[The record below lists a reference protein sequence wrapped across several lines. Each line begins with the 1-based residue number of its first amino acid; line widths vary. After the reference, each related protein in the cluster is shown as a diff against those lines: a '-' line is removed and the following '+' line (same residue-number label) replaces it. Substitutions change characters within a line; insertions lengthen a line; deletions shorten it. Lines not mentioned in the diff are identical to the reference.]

1 MRWGFWAPGCSADS
15 MVEDGNG
22 GLLRALGGGV
32 EGRLA
37 KNSTT
42 FPHILQLKTPPGL
55 EAGPYCLHP
64 ISPDL
69 FCFLKLAT
77 LTWDGNGGGGRG
89 NPYQKPRCGGAS
101 KALSAPIKY
110 CSGTRWD

>member
-1 MRWGFWAPGCSADS
+1 
-15 MVEDGNG
+15 MVEDSNG

-42 FPHILQLKTPPGL
+42 FPHILQLQTPPGL
-55 EAGPYCLHP
+55 EA
-64 ISPDL
+64 DL

-77 LTWDGNGGGGRG
+77 LSRDGSGGEGRG
-89 NPYQKPRCGGAS
+89 NPYQKPPCGGAS

-110 CSGTRWD
+110 CSGTRWG